1 MQAIKKY
8 ELMVTMP
15 GVEVYGTVLFCDI
28 CDYTNRCIVN
38 GSKDTL
44 RILQNVFDEFDK
56 NASECGVIKVGT
68 IGDAYMAVSI
78 ELDHG
83 KRMLQFAEKILD
95 SAMASKGDIRIG
107 MSTGVFVQSTFG
119 APSITS
125 YYGDTVNHASRM
137 ESNGCIN
144 CVRVS
149 IYTRIHLLKHGG
161 FTPEDF
167 AYCGVFPV
175 KSYGVIPM
183 YIMKMGQW
191 QKGLE
196 DAERLRMTRR
206 SFEVPG
212 ERHSF

>member
-1 MQAIKKY
+1 
-8 ELMVTMP
+8 MVNMP

-38 GSKDTL
+38 GSKETL
-44 RILQNVFDEFDK
+44 IILKSVFDEFDN

-68 IGDAYMAVSI
+68 IGDAYMTVST

-83 KRMLQFAEKILD
+83 NRMLQFAKKMLD
-95 SAMASKGDIRIG
+95 SAMASKVDIRIG
-107 MSTGVFVQSTFG
+107 ISTGVFVRSTFG
-119 APSITS
+119 TPGITS

-137 ESNGCIN
+137 ESNGIIN

-149 IYTRIHLLKHGG
+149 IHTRIHLLIHGG

-167 AYCGVFPV
+167 AYCGVFTV